1 MKKYFKLIVVIGCLF
16 LVTGCVKYNATMDIK
31 KDKSM
36 DFSMIYAVDTSIFGN
51 EDILE
56 EKDRKELEDS
66 GFTISEYN
74 EGNMKGYTIKM
85 NISNIDQISSN
96 EEIVYNLTNITDNNN
111 KDEKI
116 FTIKKGLLKNTYKA
130 NLKFDSAD
138 SNLNGNNTTTEEDTK
153 NNDITTEWD
162 TEDSSIDWDTESDSG
177 NWDALTNSASNLDL
191 SFKVNLPYSAI
202 KTNATQTSNDNKE
215 LTWSLTSNE
224 VSNIE
229 FEFSL
234 YNTINIIVITVII
247 LILIVA
253 IIIFFINNKKN
264 NNNKS
269 IVSENI
275 DQSNIE
281 KQVINNVMNNEQIIN
296 STSTNTVSENIIT
309 KEQNINEQVN
319 YNNEIVNNI
328 QESQQNSSA
337 LTEMYS
343 RENTNQVNNS
353 LSNNQ
358 MQNTNNITQSGIITN
373 ASQQNINTENNQIN
387 NNNNI
392 IN

>member
-1 MKKYFKLIVVIGCLF
+1 MKKCFKLIVVIGCLF

-96 EEIVYNLTNITDNNN
+96 EEIVYNLTNITDSNN

-138 SNLNGNNTTTEEDTK
+138 SNLNGNNTTTGDDTQ

-202 KTNATQTSNDNKE
+202 KTNATQTSNDSKE
-215 LTWSLTSNE
+215 LTWSLASNGA
-224 VSNIE
+224 SNIE

-234 YNTINIIVITVII
+234 YNTINIIVIAVIA
-247 LILIVA
+247 LILIIA
-253 IIIFFINNKKN
+253 IIIFFINNKKKN
-264 NNNKS
+264 NN
-269 IVSENI
+269 VVTENI
-275 DQSNIE
+275 NPVNIE
-281 KQVINNVMNNEQIIN
+281 QQNVNNIMNNEQATN
-296 STSTNTVSENIIT
+296 YTSTSINNENIIS
-309 KEQNINEQVN
+309 EGQSINEQ
-319 YNNEIVNNI
+319 
-328 QESQQNSSA
+328 ESLNSEKITSIPENQQKGPS
-337 LTEMYS
+337 LTDMYS
-343 RENTNQVNNS
+343 RGNNIIQVAP
-353 LSNNQ
+353 LDNQ
-358 MQNTNNITQSGIITN
+358 MQNETVNTAQTDI
-373 ASQQNINTENNQIN
+373 SQQNTSTENNQIN
-387 NNNNI
+387 NNDI
-392 IN
+392 IS

>member
-1 MKKYFKLIVVIGCLF
+1 MKKYFKLIIIIVCLF
-16 LVTGCVKYNATMDIK
+16 LITGCVKYNATMDIK

-36 DFSMIYAVDTSIFGN
+36 DFSIIYAVDKSFFEN
-51 EDILE
+51 ENLIE
-56 EKDRKELEDS
+56 EKDKKELENS
-66 GFTISEYN
+66 GFTIKEYN
-74 EGNMKGYTIKM
+74 EGNMKGYI
-85 NISNIDQISSN
+85 ISLNVPNIDKISAA
-96 EEIVYNLTNITDNNN
+96 EDIIYNLTDITNNNNDNN
-111 KDEKI
+111 KKL

-130 NLKFDSAD
+130 NFQFDSSD
-138 SNLNGNNTTTEEDTK
+138 SKLNEDNNQDSETITEWSTEE
-153 NNDITTEWD
+153 NSE
-162 TEDSSIDWDTESDSG
+162 DWDSI
-177 NWDALTNSASNLDL
+177 ANSAVSNLDL

-296 STSTNTVSENIIT
+296 STSTNKVSENIIT

-387 NNNNI
+387 NNNI

>member
-1 MKKYFKLIVVIGCLF
+1 MKKCFKLIVVIGCLF

-96 EEIVYNLTNITDNNN
+96 EEIVYNLTNITDSNN

-138 SNLNGNNTTTEEDTK
+138 SNLNGNNTTTGDDTQ

-202 KTNATQTSNDNKE
+202 KTNATQTSNDSKE
-215 LTWSLTSNE
+215 LTWSLASNGA
-224 VSNIE
+224 SNIE

-234 YNTINIIVITVII
+234 YNTINIIVIAVIA
-247 LILIVA
+247 LILIIA
-253 IIIFFINNKKN
+253 IIIFFINNKKKSN
-264 NNNKS
+264 N
-269 IVSENI
+269 VVTENI
-275 DQSNIE
+275 NPVNIE
-281 KQVINNVMNNEQIIN
+281 QQNVNNVMNNEQATN
-296 STSTNTVSENIIT
+296 YTSTSINNENIIS
-309 KEQNINEQVN
+309 EGQSINEQ
-319 YNNEIVNNI
+319 
-328 QESQQNSSA
+328 ESLNSEKITSIPENQQKGPS
-337 LTEMYS
+337 LTDMYS
-343 RENTNQVNNS
+343 RGNNIIQVAP
-353 LSNNQ
+353 LDNQ
-358 MQNTNNITQSGIITN
+358 MQNETVNTAQTDI
-373 ASQQNINTENNQIN
+373 SQQNTSTENNQIN
-387 NNNNI
+387 NNDI
-392 IN
+392 IS

>member
-138 SNLNGNNTTTEEDTK
+138 SNLNGNNTTTGDDTQ

-202 KTNATQTSNDNKE
+202 DR
-215 LTWSLTSNE
+215 
-224 VSNIE
+224 
-229 FEFSL
+229 
-234 YNTINIIVITVII
+234 
-247 LILIVA
+247 
-253 IIIFFINNKKN
+253 
-264 NNNKS
+264 KS
-269 IVSENI
+269 V
-275 DQSNIE
+275 
-281 KQVINNVMNNEQIIN
+281 V
-296 STSTNTVSENIIT
+296 
-309 KEQNINEQVN
+309 
-319 YNNEIVNNI
+319 
-328 QESQQNSSA
+328 
-337 LTEMYS
+337 
-343 RENTNQVNNS
+343 
-353 LSNNQ
+353 
-358 MQNTNNITQSGIITN
+358 
-373 ASQQNINTENNQIN
+373 
-387 NNNNI
+387 
-392 IN
+392 

>member
-1 MKKYFKLIVVIGCLF
+1 MKKYFKLIIIIVCLF
-16 LVTGCVKYNATMDIK
+16 LITGCVKYNATMDIK

-36 DFSMIYAVDTSIFGN
+36 DFSIIYAVDKSFFEN
-51 EDILE
+51 ENLIE
-56 EKDRKELEDS
+56 EKDKKELENS
-66 GFTISEYN
+66 GFTIKEYN
-74 EGNMKGYTIKM
+74 EGNMKGYI
-85 NISNIDQISSN
+85 ISLNVPNIDKISAA
-96 EEIVYNLTNITDNNN
+96 EDIIYNLTDITNNNNDNN
-111 KDEKI
+111 KKL

-130 NLKFDSAD
+130 NFQFDSSD
-138 SNLNGNNTTTEEDTK
+138 SKLNEDNNQDSETITEWSTEE
-153 NNDITTEWD
+153 NS
-162 TEDSSIDWDTESDSG
+162 EDWNSI
-177 NWDALTNSASNLDL
+177 ANSAVSNLDL

-387 NNNNI
+387 NNNI

>member
-1 MKKYFKLIVVIGCLF
+1 MKKCFKLIVVIGCLF
-16 LVTGCVKYNATMDIK
+16 LVTGCVKYNSTMDIK

-96 EEIVYNLTNITDNNN
+96 EEIVYNLTNITDSNN

-138 SNLNGNNTTTEEDTK
+138 SNLNGNNTTTGDDTQ

-202 KTNATQTSNDNKE
+202 KTNATQTSNDSKE
-215 LTWSLTSNE
+215 LTWSLASNGA
-224 VSNIE
+224 SNIE

-234 YNTINIIVITVII
+234 YNTINIIVIAVIA
-247 LILIVA
+247 LILIIA
-253 IIIFFINNKKN
+253 IIIFFINNKKKSN
-264 NNNKS
+264 N
-269 IVSENI
+269 VVTENI
-275 DQSNIE
+275 NPVNIE
-281 KQVINNVMNNEQIIN
+281 QQNVNNVMNNEQATN
-296 STSTNTVSENIIT
+296 YTSTSINNENIIS
-309 KEQNINEQVN
+309 EGQSINEQ
-319 YNNEIVNNI
+319 
-328 QESQQNSSA
+328 ESLNSEKITSIPENQQKGPS
-337 LTEMYS
+337 LTDMYS
-343 RENTNQVNNS
+343 RGNNIIQVAP
-353 LSNNQ
+353 LDNQ
-358 MQNTNNITQSGIITN
+358 MQNETVNTAQTDI
-373 ASQQNINTENNQIN
+373 SQQNTSTENNQIN
-387 NNNNI
+387 NNDI
-392 IN
+392 IS

>member
-1 MKKYFKLIVVIGCLF
+1 MKKYFKLIIIIVCLF
-16 LVTGCVKYNATMDIK
+16 LITGCVKYNATMDIK

-36 DFSMIYAVDTSIFGN
+36 DFSIIYAVDKSFFEN
-51 EDILE
+51 ENLIE
-56 EKDRKELEDS
+56 EKDKKELENS
-66 GFTISEYN
+66 GFTIKEYN
-74 EGNMKGYTIKM
+74 EGNMKGYI
-85 NISNIDQISSN
+85 ISLNVPNIDKISAA
-96 EEIVYNLTNITDNNN
+96 EDIIYNLTDITNNNNDNN
-111 KDEKI
+111 KKL

-130 NLKFDSAD
+130 NFQFDSSD
-138 SNLNGNNTTTEEDTK
+138 SKLNEDNNQDSETITEWSTEE
-153 NNDITTEWD
+153 NS
-162 TEDSSIDWDTESDSG
+162 EDWNSI
-177 NWDALTNSASNLDL
+177 ANSAVSNLDL